1 MNKLAFVFSGQGSQY
16 PGMGRELFENFES
29 ARNVYECAND
39 ILGFDIAKLSFEGD
53 AATLAQTKISQPA
66 IYAVSMA
73 AYSVV
78 SELCEPEAVAG
89 HSLGEYA
96 ALTAAGA
103 FSLEDGFKMI
113 AARGAAM
120 QRAADR
126 NPGSMFAIMG
136 SDEETIARVCRE
148 TVGYVLPVNYNN
160 ATQTVIAGESAA
172 AQAAADTLA
181 GMGFR
186 TTKLAVSSAFHS
198 KLMSS
203 AAEEF
208 SEAIAGVRMNPLC
221 IPFYSNLTGH
231 MLPADADL
239 HEYLVK
245 HLISPVHF
253 HEEVRGMVAEGIN
266 LFIELGPNK
275 VLTSLIKRGFKQVS
289 ACNVEKPSA
298 VEKLKETL

>member
-16 PGMGRELFENFES
+16 PGMGRELYENFES

-78 SELCEPEAVAG
+78 SELCEPQAVAG

-136 SDEETIARVCRE
+136 SDEETIARVCR
-148 TVGYVLPVNYNN
+148 
-160 ATQTVIAGESAA
+160 
-172 AQAAADTLA
+172 
-181 GMGFR
+181 
-186 TTKLAVSSAFHS
+186 
-198 KLMSS
+198 
-203 AAEEF
+203 
-208 SEAIAGVRMNPLC
+208 
-221 IPFYSNLTGH
+221 
-231 MLPADADL
+231 
-239 HEYLVK
+239 
-245 HLISPVHF
+245 
-253 HEEVRGMVAEGIN
+253 
-266 LFIELGPNK
+266 
-275 VLTSLIKRGFKQVS
+275 
-289 ACNVEKPSA
+289 
-298 VEKLKETL
+298 

>member
-113 AARGAAM
+113 AARLLQSPCVRQAWIK
-120 QRAADR
+120 RR
-126 NPGSMFAIMG
+126 RSPLKSK
-136 SDEETIARVCRE
+136 R
-148 TVGYVLPVNYNN
+148 
-160 ATQTVIAGESAA
+160 SAA
-172 AQAAADTLA
+172 NAPGHARFPSCADITAL
-181 GMGFR
+181 
-186 TTKLAVSSAFHS
+186 
-198 KLMSS
+198 
-203 AAEEF
+203 
-208 SEAIAGVRMNPLC
+208 
-221 IPFYSNLTGH
+221 
-231 MLPADADL
+231 
-239 HEYLVK
+239 
-245 HLISPVHF
+245 
-253 HEEVRGMVAEGIN
+253 
-266 LFIELGPNK
+266 
-275 VLTSLIKRGFKQVS
+275 
-289 ACNVEKPSA
+289 
-298 VEKLKETL
+298 

>member
-16 PGMGRELFENFES
+16 PGMGRELYENFES

-39 ILGFDIAKLSFEGD
+39 ILGFDIARLSFEGD

-148 TVGYVLPVNYNN
+148 TAGYVLPVNY
-160 ATQTVIAGESAA
+160 
-172 AQAAADTLA
+172 ADTLA

-186 TTKLAVSSAFHS
+186 ATKLAVSSAFHS
-198 KLMSS
+198 KLMAG